1 MSPDESGYT
10 KPLVPGPQTYSEK
23 VRNSTASPE
32 SSDYDEGEKAR
43 KIAGIKARRKARESK
58 TLIFSSSITRD
69 ITRQQRTFNELCK
82 TSDVTFHEFKGKKAC
97 DITKYMI
104 PHLEDEQP
112 SSVVFVAGGNDI
124 PNKDIPFDEVK
135 KIANHLIEGGLI
147 CRGEH
152 GVDEIYI
159 SSIMPR
165 SHSAFQGNRHSLNN
179 MLREMCK
186 QYNFTFIDNG
196 NIILRTHGHQD
207 GVHLNHEGSE
217 LLRSN
222 LLDVLNQ

>member
-1 MSPDESGYT
+1 M
-10 KPLVPGPQTYSEK
+10 
-23 VRNSTASPE
+23 
-32 SSDYDEGEKAR
+32 
-43 KIAGIKARRKARESK
+43 
-58 TLIFSSSITRD
+58 
-69 ITRQQRTFNELCK
+69 
-82 TSDVTFHEFKGKKAC
+82 TFHEFKGKKAC

-196 NIILRTHGHQD
+196 NIILSTHGHQD

-217 LLRSN
+217 LLRTN